1 MTDDSPHQTSKTVST
16 LPPDDVTE
24 RFGVPEPPPRPRLRR
39 RADRSTWFGDP
50 PRRPLAAGHVVLITL
65 AALILGALLNA
76 RGLHK
81 TAQIQAPGWQ
91 RDVALDVTGGLEA
104 VSGWVLLDRPREW
117 LQDAAGRSGDDDI
130 DTAIVIPPP
139 HVTEPDSNKGNG
151 PAKPA
156 SGPPA
161 KPVVQPAAQ
170 AAGVDGRRLAG
181 DRPRPVARPAGVE
194 RAADQGDGRRR
205 AGGNRPRA
213 AGRLQLVHP
222 HPPGDGQ
229 LLTSRCRHSRLR
241 RQRRSLVHDGRP
253 ARLRRERL
261 LSESGLGQGV
271 PPAGG
276 RSDGHDHPEGRR
288 RLLDRPADHQRRWAE
303 RALPVHQPHR
313 FLRGQRAAGQ
323 GVHASTPTTCS
334 RGRTAATPT
343 TCPTPT
349 ASSS

>member
-91 RDVALDVTGGLEA
+91 RDVALDVTGGLETVA
-104 VSGWVLLDRPREW
+104 GWVLLDRPREW

-139 HVTEPDSNKGNG
+139 HVTQPDSEHGQRADQARLRAAAQAG
-151 PAKPA
+151 
-156 SGPPA
+156 
-161 KPVVQPAAQ
+161 VQPAAQ
-170 AAGVDGRRLAG
+170 AARVDGRRLAG

-205 AGGNRPRA
+205 AGGHRPRA

-222 HPPGDGQ
+222 DPPGDGE
-229 LLTSRCRHSRLR
+229 LVTSRRRRSRLR
-241 RQRRSLVHDGRP
+241 RQRRPLVHDRRP
-253 ARLRRERL
+253 ARLRRERVL
-261 LSESGLGQGV
+261 RRARTGSRST
-271 PPAGG
+271 AGG
-276 RSDGHDHPEGRR
+276 
-288 RLLDRPADHQRRWAE
+288 WA
-303 RALPVHQPHR
+303 
-313 FLRGQRAAGQ
+313 G
-323 GVHASTPTTCS
+323 
-334 RGRTAATPT
+334 
-343 TCPTPT
+343 
-349 ASSS
+349 